1 MATTENTKILNKD
14 YLAEQLY
21 NYHTKYITE
30 GIEIKKQDKIN
41 IASNHLTWAENRIGI
56 NIDDREA
63 KQNDYIVL
71 KNAENGS
78 LSWKTPITDQANLAA
93 NSDLLVTGSA
103 VFNFQGS
110 DNINTL
116 GNITSGTWNA
126 GDIALSNH
134 NLTVNG
140 NGKITVGSFVIENN
154 SSENLQIK
162 YADNSYLT
170 LDTSGK
176 LTTKSIDTENISS
189 TNISSTNIS
198 ATNIDVSSNGNIT
211 AGEASVSDLNVD
223 DIIAINQFEIKQ
235 SGNELQIKYVDTEG
249 NTNSCLTINS
259 SGNLNTTQ
267 VTATTISTTSFT
279 LNNEVCEFATIEE
292 FDINS
297 IEKNES

>member
-30 GIEIKKQDKIN
+30 GIEKKKQDKIKV
-41 IASNHLTWAENRIGI
+41 ASNHLTWEKNRLGI
-56 NIDDREA
+56 NIDDSEA

-78 LSWKTPITDQANLAA
+78 LSWKTPITDQGVLE
-93 NSDLLVTGSA
+93 NSDLLVTGKA
-103 VFNFQGS
+103 VFSFEGS
-110 DNINTL
+110 ANINTL
-116 GNITSGTWNA
+116 GDITSGTWNA

-140 NGKITVGSFVIENN
+140 NGKITVGSFVIEKN
-154 SSENLQIK
+154 SSGNLQIK

-249 NTNSCLTINS
+249 NTNSCLAINS

-267 VTATTISTTSFT
+267 VTATTISTTSFI
-279 LNNEVCEFATIEE
+279 LNNEECEFATIYD
-292 FDINS
+292 FDINL
-297 IEKNES
+297 I

>member
-30 GIEIKKQDKIN
+30 GIEKNKQDKID
-41 IASNHLTWAENRIGI
+41 IASNHLTWVKNRIGI
-56 NIDDREA
+56 NINDNGA
-63 KQNDYIVL
+63 KENDYIVL
-71 KNAENGS
+71 KNAGDGS

-116 GNITSGTWNA
+116 GAVTTGTWNA
-126 GDIALSNH
+126 GNITLNDH

-140 NGKITVGSFVIENN
+140 NGKITVGSFVIEKN
-154 SSENLQIK
+154 SSGNLQIK

-223 DIIAINQFEIKQ
+223 DIITINQFKIKQ

-249 NTNSCLTINS
+249 NTNSCLAINS

-267 VTATTISTTSFT
+267 VTATKISTTSFF
-279 LNNEVCEFATIEE
+279 LKGEECEFATIEE
-292 FDINS
+292 FDINL
-297 IEKNES
+297 I

>member
-30 GIEIKKQDKIN
+30 GIEKNKQDKID
-41 IASNHLTWAENRIGI
+41 IASNHLTWVKNRIGI
-56 NIDDREA
+56 NIDDNGA
-63 KQNDYIVL
+63 KENDYIVL
-71 KNAENGS
+71 KNAGDGS
-78 LSWKTPITDQANLAA
+78 LSWKTPITDQGVLE
-93 NSDLLVTGSA
+93 NSDLLVTGKA
-103 VFNFQGS
+103 VFSFEGS
-110 DNINTL
+110 ANINTL
-116 GNITSGTWNA
+116 GDIISGTWNA

-140 NGKITVGSFVIENN
+140 NGKITVGSFVIEKN

-211 AGEASVSDLNVD
+211 AGEASVSNLNVD

-249 NTNSCLTINS
+249 NTNSCLAINS

-267 VTATTISTTSFT
+267 VTATTISTTSFI
-279 LNNEVCEFATIEE
+279 LNNEKCEFATIND
-292 FDINS
+292 FDINL
-297 IEKNES
+297 IE

>member
-30 GIEIKKQDKIN
+30 GIEIKKQDKIKV
-41 IASNHLTWAENRIGI
+41 ASNHLTWTENKLGI
-56 NIDDREA
+56 NINDSEA
-63 KQNDYIVL
+63 NENDYIVL

-126 GDIALSNH
+126 GDITLSDH

-140 NGKITVGSFVIENN
+140 NGKITVGNFEINQDNEILQIKYADNSYLTLDTTGNLNTKSINAKNITATNIGVPSGIITADKAGIFDLKVGNTITITDKFVIEQND
-154 SSENLQIK
+154 SGKLQIK

-170 LDTSGK
+170 LDTSGN
-176 LTTKSIDTENISS
+176 LNTKSITAE
-189 TNISSTNIS
+189 TIS
-198 ATNIDVSSNGNIT
+198 AT
-211 AGEASVSDLNVD
+211 
-223 DIIAINQFEIKQ
+223 
-235 SGNELQIKYVDTEG
+235 
-249 NTNSCLTINS
+249 
-259 SGNLNTTQ
+259 
-267 VTATTISTTSFT
+267 TSFF
-279 LNNEVCEFATIEE
+279 LKGEECVFATIND
-292 FDINS
+292 FNIDS
-297 IEKNES
+297 IEQNES

>member
-1 MATTENTKILNKD
+1 MATTENKKILNKD

-30 GIEIKKQDKIN
+30 GIEKNKQDKIY
-41 IASNHLTWAENRIGI
+41 IDSKHLTWADNRLGI
-56 NIDDREA
+56 NIDDSEA
-63 KQNDYIVL
+63 KANDYIVL
-71 KNAENGS
+71 EDVDNGS
-78 LSWKTPITDQANLAA
+78 LSWKTPITNQAELA
-93 NSDLLVTGSA
+93 NSVSLVTGNA
-103 VFNFQGS
+103 VFSFEGS
-110 DNINTL
+110 TNINTL
-116 GNITSGTWNA
+116 GDITTGTWNA

-134 NLTVNG
+134 KLTVNG
-140 NGKITVGSFVIENN
+140 NGKITVGSFVIEKN
-154 SSENLQIK
+154 SSGNLQIK

-235 SGNELQIKYVDTEG
+235 SGNELQIKYVDTKG
-249 NTNSCLTINS
+249 NTNSCLAINS

-267 VTATTISTTSFT
+267 VTATTISTTSFI
-279 LNNEVCEFATIEE
+279 LNNEECEFATIDD
-292 FDINS
+292 FDINL
-297 IEKNES
+297 IE